1 MNTLFCYHNEEKN
14 TKEVVLVDTSILRA
28 VNSTSLSVLLSKVL
42 GEYGN
47 DVMAIS
53 SDSAEYLSKLVRDL
67 KMSYNQKLLHIK
79 DIPHLIHVASIQS
92 EAMTDIRQV
101 VIRFGAIFKHAANL
115 ERLFYQ
121 ICQGNGLEICK
132 PSVVVPTRWFS
143 FYHSATIT
151 RRLWQH
157 LLTFLDSPQCQGEKA
172 NALKTLLGNDKQR
185 QFLLIKLVFL
195 LENLGPVHEI
205 QKQLESGDPML
216 HYMYHKVNVQLQ
228 TEIASKACEDI
239 SFGRDPSFSAECK

>member
-1 MNTLFCYHNEEKN
+1 
-14 TKEVVLVDTSILRA
+14 
-28 VNSTSLSVLLSKVL
+28 
-42 GEYGN
+42 
-47 DVMAIS
+47 
-53 SDSAEYLSKLVRDL
+53 
-67 KMSYNQKLLHIK
+67 MSYNQKLPHIK
-79 DIPHLIHVASIQS
+79 DIPHLIHVAIDFAIQS

-101 VIRFGAIFKHAANL
+101 VIRFGAIFKHAAKL

-121 ICQGNGLEICK
+121 ICQGNGLSDEEICK

-157 LLTFLDSPQCQGEKA
+157 LLTFLDSRQCQGEKA
-172 NALKTLLGNDKQR
+172 NALKTLLDNDKQR

-205 QKQLESGDPML
+205 QKQLESML
-216 HYMYHKVNVQLQ
+216 HCMYHKVNVQLQ
-228 TEIASKACEDI
+228 TEIASKACELLADNH
-239 SFGRDPSFSAECK
+239 PSFSAECK